1 MTTGSVRFGSNRFD
15 SRLSNHWRRKFTS
28 TDKQFCFVVVSD
40 VTGKYIK
47 EGQEASSSEETQ
59 SEELQTKLWE
69 ISGRYTSLDGY
80 EPLAPPPPP
89 VEEESKPKEQE
100 EKKAGED
107 TKPEETGEEKKGDEE
122 EKKEEKDGEKP
133 GEEKPKIEDCEKNAE
148 ETTKTVD

>member
-1 MTTGSVRFGSNRFD
+1 MQDRFKVIHWSYSTVRGKRLCDNEQFD
-15 SRLSNHWRRKFTS
+15 EL
-28 TDKQFCFVVVSD
+28 CFVVVSD

-59 SEELQTKLWE
+59 SEEVQTKLWE

-89 VEEESKPKEQE
+89 VEEEHKPKEEE
-100 EKKAGED
+100 EKKAA
-107 TKPEETGEEKKGDEE
+107 ETGEEKKGDEE
-122 EKKEEKDGEKP
+122 EKKEEKDTEREA
-133 GEEKPKIEDCEKNAE
+133 EEKPKIEDCDKSTE